1 MSSIEE
7 AIKSKPIKNAY
18 HRATLNILQTASWL
32 QGSIMHVLKPFDI
45 SEPQFNVLRILRGQE
60 GKAMNLYEIQDRMV
74 QKESNVSRIIDK
86 LVEKHLVL
94 RKACKD
100 NRRRVD
106 IFITDKGLKLLTEV
120 DPVMDELMKEIFEDV
135 KKDKVKVLS
144 KILDELRESQ

>member
-1 MSSIEE
+1 MSSIED
-7 AIKSKPIKNAY
+7 AIKSKPIKNTY

-32 QGSIMHVLKPFDI
+32 QGMIAHTLKPFDI

-86 LVEKHLVL
+86 LVEKHFVT

-106 IFITDKGLKLLTEV
+106 IFITDKGMKLLTEV
-120 DPVMDELMKEIFEDV
+120 DPAVENVMKEIFDDM
-135 KKDKVKVLS
+135 KKDKVKVLN